1 MEYRKLP
8 LSCECGAVP
17 KRILTV
23 GLSTTHDLV
32 IHWLCPRCR
41 RHVYIVKPLADCWRE
56 CPTEASADLSNSKV
70 IMDTPADRRF
80 LHSLGVTF
88 QDE

>member
-17 KRILTV
+17 KRIMNV
-23 GLSTTHDLV
+23 GLSTGQELV
-32 IHWLCPRCR
+32 IHWVCPRCR
-41 RHVYIVKPLADCWRE
+41 RHVYAVKPLAECMQQ
-56 CPTEASADLSNSKV
+56 CPTEASANLSNSNV

-80 LHSLGVTF
+80 LHSIGVTLP
-88 QDE
+88 DE